1 LNNLRIR
8 KAVESDVQQ
17 ISVLIQSVMHLFFSE
32 AGGSGADRFIASIKP
47 DALKAFIRRPDVDYY
62 IGFVDDTF
70 CGAVG
75 VRDSRDVRG
84 GKHLQHLFV
93 VPSLHRKGLGKALW
107 QYVED
112 AANAEH
118 FTVNA
123 SINAVPFYAKLGF
136 TNVGEIQQS
145 NGIIFQAMK
154 LNLEK
159 QVMSRQLISSGSRF
173 EAQMGYSRA
182 VVVEPWVF
190 VSGTTGFDYSNM
202 TISDDVVQQTE
213 QCFLNIQE
221 ALMRAQ
227 SNLNEVVRVTYI
239 LPVAADF
246 EKCWPVL
253 QKYFGDVRPA
263 ATMISAGVA
272 DARIKIE
279 IEVTAMRGSAKV

>member
-8 KAVESDVQQ
+8 EALESDVEQ
-17 ISVLIQSVMHLFFSE
+17 ISALIQSVMHLFFSE
-32 AGGSGADRFIASIKP
+32 AGGSGADRFIASTKP
-47 DALKAFIRRPDVDYY
+47 DALKAFINRPDVDYY
-62 IGFVDDTF
+62 VGFIDDIF

-75 VRDSRDVRG
+75 IRDSRDVRS

-93 VPSLHRKGLGKALW
+93 PPNLHGKGIGKALW
-107 QYVED
+107 QHVKNLVYVE
-112 AANAEH
+112 N

-136 TNVGEIQQS
+136 ANVDGVQQG

-159 QVMSRQLISSGSRF
+159 QVMSRQLISSGSTF

-213 QCFLNIQE
+213 QCFLNIQA
-221 ALMRAQ
+221 ALLRAQ

-253 QKYFGDVRPA
+253 QKYFGNVRPA

-279 IEVTAMRGSAKV
+279 IEVTAMKGSAKA

>member
-1 LNNLRIR
+1 LKELYIR
-8 KAVESDVQQ
+8 PAIESDAER
-17 ISVLIQSVMHLFFSE
+17 ISALIQSVMHPFFSE
-32 AGGSGADRFIASIKP
+32 AGGSGADKFIASIKP
-47 DALKAFIRRPDVDYY
+47 DALKAFINRPDVAYY
-62 IGFVDDTF
+62 VGTIDDVF

-75 VRDSRDVRG
+75 IRS

-93 VPSLHRKGLGKALW
+93 LPSLHGTGIGKALW
-107 QYVED
+107 QH
-112 AANAEH
+112 AKNLAHAND

-136 TNVGEIQQS
+136 INVGEVQQS
-145 NGIIFQAMK
+145 NGIVFQAMK
-154 LNLEK
+154 LHVEK
-159 QVMSRQLISSGSRF
+159 QAMNRQLISSGSTF

-202 TISDDVVQQTE
+202 TISEDVVQQTE
-213 QCFLNIQE
+213 QCFLNIE
-221 ALMRAQ
+221 AALLRAQ
-227 SNLNEVVRVTYI
+227 SSLKEVVRVTYI

-253 QKYFGDVRPA
+253 QKYFGSVRPA

-279 IEVTAMRGSAKV
+279 IEVTAMKGSAKV

>member
-1 LNNLRIR
+1 LNGLHIR
-8 KAVESDVQQ
+8 PAIESDAEQ
-17 ISVLIQSVMHLFFSE
+17 ISTLIQSVMHLFFSE
-32 AGGSGADRFIASIKP
+32 SGGSGANRFIASIKP
-47 DALKAFIRRPDVDYY
+47 EAIKAFISRPDVKYY
-62 IGFVDDTF
+62 VGTFENVF

-75 VRDSRDVRG
+75 IRE

-93 VPSLHRKGLGKALW
+93 PPSLHGKGIGKALW
-107 QYVED
+107 LH
-112 AANAEH
+112 AKNLASANV

-123 SINAVPFYAKLGF
+123 SINAMPFYAKLGF
-136 TNVGEIQQS
+136 INVGDAQQA
-145 NGIIFQAMK
+145 NGIIYQAMK
-154 LNLEK
+154 LTSEHNS
-159 QVMSRQLISSGSRF
+159 MSRQLISSGSTF

-213 QCFLNIQE
+213 QCFLNIQS
-221 ALMRAQ
+221 ALVRAN
-227 SNLNEVVRVTYI
+227 SSLKEVVRVTYI

-246 EKCWPVL
+246 EQCWPVL

-279 IEVTAMRGSAKV
+279 IEVTAMKGSAKV

>member
-8 KAVESDVQQ
+8 AALESDVEQ
-17 ISVLIQSVMHLFFSE
+17 ISALIQSVMHLFFSE

-47 DALKAFIRRPDVDYY
+47 DALKAFIKRPDVSYY
-62 IGFVDDTF
+62 VGFIDGLF
-70 CGAVG
+70 SGAIG
-75 VRDSRDVRG
+75 VRSTRE

-93 VPSLHRKGLGKALW
+93 SPALHGQGIGKALW
-107 QYVED
+107 QH
-112 AANAEH
+112 AKTLANVND

-123 SINAVPFYAKLGF
+123 STNAVPFYAKLGF
-136 TNVGEIQQS
+136 VNVGEVQQS

-154 LNLEK
+154 LHVEK
-159 QVMSRQLISSGSRF
+159 QAMSRRLISSGSTF

-213 QCFLNIQE
+213 QCFLNIQA
-221 ALMRAQ
+221 ALVRAQ

-279 IEVTAMRGSAKV
+279 IEVTAMKGSAKA